1 MLSDATV
8 KIFYVVCLAISIL
21 AIIFCRG
28 ILVMILSAL
37 PLYISDLLATEI
49 LPPNF
54 DENKKYAV
62 HFEV

>member
-1 MLSDATV
+1 M
-8 KIFYVVCLAISIL
+8 
-21 AIIFCRG
+21 IIFFA
-28 ILVMILSAL
+28 LSHF
-37 PLYISDLLATEI
+37 YFSDLLATEF